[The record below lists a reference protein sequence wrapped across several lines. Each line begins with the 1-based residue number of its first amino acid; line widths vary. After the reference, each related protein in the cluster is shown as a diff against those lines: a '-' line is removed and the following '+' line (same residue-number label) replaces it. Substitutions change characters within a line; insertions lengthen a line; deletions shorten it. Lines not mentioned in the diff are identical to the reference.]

1 MKKYKS
7 ISYEQNAVI
16 QKYARKLNEKR
27 IFLPDNVFCFFVVP
41 FFAVALGFIIGCFV
55 FAQNC
60 FSDGFIEFLWREGLL
75 VLCCYVIV
83 ALFTYFIEYLKDIKY
98 LRRVNG
104 ELKSIAKEYKKY
116 GSKSELVKQAK
127 IARKKIVA
135 TERREKA
142 NTAKNASRSKADEE
156 LSQILSETRDI
167 IRNGNRPKS
176 TVKSYDVYDENGRRI
191 GEIKDWNHKE

>member
-7 ISYEQNAVI
+7 ISYEQNAII

-27 IFLPDNVFCFFVVP
+27 TFLPDKFFCFFIVP

-60 FSDGFIEFLWREGLL
+60 SDGFIEFLWREGLL

-83 ALFTYFIEYLKDIKY
+83 ALFTYFIEYFKNIKY

-116 GSKSELVKQAK
+116 GRKSGLVKQAK
-127 IARKKIVA
+127 IARKKIAA

-142 NTAKNASRSKADEE
+142 NTAGNASRSKADEE
-156 LSQILSETRDI
+156 LNQILSETRDI

-176 TVKSYDVYDENGRRI
+176 TVKSYDVYDENGKRI

>member
-1 MKKYKS
+1 M
-7 ISYEQNAVI
+7 
-16 QKYARKLNEKR
+16 
-27 IFLPDNVFCFFVVP
+27 
-41 FFAVALGFIIGCFV
+41 
-55 FAQNC
+55 
-60 FSDGFIEFLWREGLL
+60 
-75 VLCCYVIV
+75 
-83 ALFTYFIEYLKDIKY
+83 FTYFIEYLKDIKY

-135 TERREKA
+135 TERRERT
-142 NTAKNASRSKADEE
+142 NTAKNSSRSKADEE
-156 LSQILSETRDI
+156 LSQILSEARDI